1 MLPYSKLLTRL
12 REQSASLP
20 TVITGLAAQI
30 GEAILEILGL
40 PKDYEKYAD
49 VFSTQKAKILPE
61 HRPYN
66 LAIQIEGDKTPPLG
80 PIYSLS
86 ALELETLQ
94 EFLEENTKTGIICPF
109 KSPYSAPVL
118 FVKKKDGILRLCIDY
133 RGLN

>member
-66 LAIQIEGDKTPPLG
+66 LAI
-80 PIYSLS
+80 
-86 ALELETLQ
+86 
-94 EFLEENTKTGIICPF
+94 
-109 KSPYSAPVL
+109 
-118 FVKKKDGILRLCIDY
+118 
-133 RGLN
+133 